1 MVLPIILGVAL
12 AVVTIAWLITWF
24 RQPPKEENETMR
36 EAKRRAEE
44 KKKQEE
50 EEEKKHEEDKRERD
64 RCAAELEKQKERL
77 EKLEREEQKRKEQE
91 KKAQEEKEQ
100 ERKREEKQRGE
111 TKPDDTKKA
120 EKETD
125 TPTPVTELQYDLIR
139 QRQELK
145 DCEAQLRA
153 KEADLLEQTRLA
165 HESARTA
172 QQQHESGRQ
181 PTKWPT
187 AEELQRGR
195 DLVQY
200 NVNNVHFAI
209 VGKSG
214 SGKSS
219 LINAFLNLR
228 KGQPGAAATG
238 VTETTAAIGRYPDP
252 GIQPPRPWTVWYD
265 VPGAGTQNVSAWQ
278 YFINQGL
285 FVFDVILLAIG
296 DRFEETDVQLLRD
309 CHRFK
314 IPALIVRSKAD
325 MHIDNL
331 IKEEGGGDEPGD
343 RELYRYCRDTFV
355 TESRKMVRDE
365 LAKAQLD
372 DQEVYLVSCYSLR
385 KVYNRSLDGL
395 ENGLPR
401 NLIDE
406 KVLIRD
412 LMLWTVQRRGGDNR
426 AFQVALQLATQGVRC
441 CRLSKIHFRIIKLT
455 ISYLLIERVHQNCWT
470 IWTRYPHDIPKC
482 HRPSQESRTPRPG
495 TAGGACRRDRCPA

>member
-1 MVLPIILGVAL
+1 MVLPIILGVVL

-24 RQPPKEENETMR
+24 RQPPKEENQTMR
-36 EAKRRAEE
+36 EAQRRAAEEEE

-50 EEEKKHEEDKRERD
+50 EAKRERD

-77 EKLEREEQKRKEQE
+77 EKLERQEEKRKEQE
-91 KKAQEEKEQ
+91 KKAQEEQEQ

-111 TKPDDTKKA
+111 TKPDSCNKA

-125 TPTPVTELQYDLIR
+125 TPIPESEVTAELQYHLIR

-145 DCEAQLRA
+145 DCESQLRA

-172 QQQHESGRQ
+172 RQQHETGRQ

-331 IKEEGGGDEPGD
+331 IKEEGGGDEPVD
-343 RELYRYCRDTFV
+343 WELYRYCRDTFV
-355 TESRKMVRDE
+355 TESKKMVRDE

-372 DQEVYLVSCYSLR
+372 DQVVYLVSCYSLR

-395 ENGLPR
+395 EDGLPR

-406 KVLIRD
+406 KMLIRD
-412 LMLWTVQRRGGDNR
+412 LMLWTVKRRGGDNR
-426 AFQVALQLATQGVRC
+426 AFQVALQLATQGVRS
-441 CRLSKIHFRIIKLT
+441 CRSFNMHLRITKLT
-455 ISYLLIERVHQNCWT
+455 INYLLIERPQEFCRTSWT
-470 IWTRYPHDIPKC
+470 SYPHDNPKC
-482 HRPSQESRTPRPG
+482 HRPSQESRTPRPC
-495 TAGGACRRDRCPA
+495 TAGRACRRDRCPA